1 MSYSIV
7 IIEGRVGKDPELKA
21 TTNGTQVANFSI
33 ASDFGYG
40 KNAGTNWDNCV
51 AFGEIATFASKHIKK
66 GSAIRVIGER
76 TSRKWT
82 GKDGQEKTSNEVVVW
97 KISFAEKSS
106 GEGRSSSAP
115 AARTQAAPAARAEA
129 APVARAT
136 TDLLADTEITSEDIP
151 W

>member
-21 TTNGTQVANFSI
+21 TTNGTQIASFSV

-40 KNAGTNWDNCV
+40 KNAGTNWDNVV
-51 AFGEIATFASKHIKK
+51 AFSEQAAFISKFIKK

-82 GKDGQEKTSNEVVVW
+82 GKDGQEKTSNEVVCW
-97 KISFAEKSS
+97 KVQFAEKSG
-106 GEGRSSSAP
+106 GEGRAP
-115 AARTQAAPAARAEA
+115 AVRTQAAPAIREQA
-129 APVARAT
+129 APVARAADPFVET
-136 TDLLADTEITSEDIP
+136 GITDEDWP
-151 W
+151 F